1 MPPADDDDVHLQAP
15 RPSALTRL
23 SALSI
28 DEEYFAQ
35 PPPQQQPPQPATP
48 ALASP
53 SSPSP
58 RPGSSDLPAS
68 LAFPL
73 SRPRSS
79 TSPARASAPP
89 FRAAPSVS
97 VDDDTASIR
106 SFVPTVSANDDLEA
120 MLSEMLGGERWIK
133 EDDELDMDIWEG
145 ESDEYESELSDT
157 VPEDDGTRTDMQADC

>member
-1 MPPADDDDVHLQAP
+1 MPPADDDDVHPDAP
-15 RPSALTRL
+15 RPSTLTRL

-35 PPPQQQPPQPATP
+35 PPQQHQQQQPAAPT
-48 ALASP
+48 LASP
-53 SSPSP
+53 SSSSP
-58 RPGSSDLPAS
+58 RPASTDLPAS

-73 SRPRSS
+73 SRQRSS
-79 TSPARASAPP
+79 TSPAPASASPL
-89 FRAAPSVS
+89 RAAPSVS

-106 SFVPTVSANDDLEA
+106 SFVPTVSASDELEA

-145 ESDEYESELSDT
+145 ESDENESEFSDT
-157 VPEDDGTRTDMQADC
+157 DPEDDGT